1 MGVFENRAVPKI
13 RDTAPPSGDRAVR
26 RVLLADRDEA
36 FRNALASALRG
47 PDSDVSEC
55 PGAAEALSRLKRE
68 RFDLILT
75 DATVKGM
82 SRPDVLREIR
92 SRLPEAVVVIVTDH
106 GSIEGAVEAMRCGAQ
121 DYIERPS
128 SPGTILQKLAQ
139 VLRPSLGSEADGNGH
154 AGAATDSGWTGLV
167 GKSREIAELNRLIV
181 RVAPSEST
189 VLIRGETGTGKELV
203 ARAIHRHSPRRDAP
217 FIAINCSA
225 IPETLLESLLFGHVR
240 GAFTGADRDRQG
252 FFESAGEGTIFL
264 DEIGEMPL
272 TVQPKLLRALD
283 VREFLPLGSTA
294 PLSVR
299 ARVVVA
305 TNRDLK
311 SMVESGG
318 FRQDLYFRLSTVE
331 VPIAPLRT
339 RPEDIE
345 LTAQFLIHRAARE
358 MNRPAPS
365 LSPAALSA
373 LESYHWPGNVRE
385 LGNVLERALIMS
397 HGPTIEATDL
407 PKHLTASV
415 IPTTGSLKAA
425 TRAFERMFAGRVVDA
440 CDGDKVRAAKMLQIS
455 LPSLYRKLSP
465 GKSVKSGSD

>member
-1 MGVFENRAVPKI
+1 MGAFENPAVPKT
-13 RDTAPPSGDRAVR
+13 RDTTARTSGDRAVR
-26 RVLLADRDEA
+26 RVLVAERDD
-36 FRNALASALRG
+36 ALRISLAEVLRAR
-47 PDSDVSEC
+47 DTDVAEC

-75 DATVKGM
+75 DAAVKGM

-92 SRLPEAVVVIVTDH
+92 SRVPEAVVVVVTDQ
-106 GSIEGAVEAMRCGAQ
+106 GSIEGAVEAIRCGAQ
-121 DYIERPS
+121 DYLAKPL
-128 SPGTILQKLAQ
+128 SPGAVLQKLAS
-139 VLRPSLGSEADGNGH
+139 LMRPTPAADGNGH
-154 AGAATDSGWTGLV
+154 PGAPADGSSTGLV
-167 GKSREIAELNRLIV
+167 GKSREMTELNRLIL

-203 ARAIHRHSPRRDAP
+203 ARAIHRHSTRRDAP

-225 IPETLLESLLFGHVR
+225 IPETLLESQLFGHVR

-283 VREFLPLGSTA
+283 AREFLPLGSTD
-294 PLSVR
+294 PLPVR

-311 SMVESGG
+311 AMVASGG

-331 VPIAPLRT
+331 VPIAPLRA

-345 LTAQFLIHRAARE
+345 LTAQFLVHRAARE
-358 MNRPAPS
+358 MNRAAPS
-365 LSPAALSA
+365 FSPAALSA
-373 LESYHWPGNVRE
+373 LENYHWPGNVRE
-385 LGNVLERALIMS
+385 LANILERALIMS
-397 HGPTIEATDL
+397 QGPTIEAADL
-407 PKHLTASV
+407 PKHLSSA
-415 IPTTGSLKAA
+415 ILPTTGALKTA
-425 TRAFERMFAGRVVDA
+425 TKAFERMFATRMVDA
-440 CDGDKVRAAKMLQIS
+440 CNGDKVRAAKMLEIS
-455 LPSLYRKLSP
+455 LPSLYRKLTP
-465 GKSVKSGSD
+465 ARRLKSGSD